1 MNYREILREQLAE
14 AVSAV
19 TLGELLV
26 LRQRSLVSELGRDG
40 HDTDGAKMV
49 WAALE
54 KLKAAIRDR
63 LLAEVPD

>member
-1 MNYREILREQLAE
+1 MNIERYCGAACGSRECRGRRGA
-14 AVSAV
+14 AGPPAKV
-19 TLGELLV
+19 
-26 LRQRSLVSELGRDG
+26 SLVSELGRDG